1 MNLSWNYL
9 FIFALFDTSRSTV
22 INKCTRGAPPLQLA
36 VKGCDKGPCAFV
48 KGTDVQL
55 AISILANNNITK
67 LTTQVKAFAMGTET
81 IYPLP
86 QSNACLSLTNG
97 ECPLDEGE
105 EVTYA
110 LTMPILTSYPTIPVI
125 IEFSLNSENG
135 VVSCFRLSAN
145 VVDE

>member
-1 MNLSWNYL
+1 MDNVMLPG
-9 FIFALFDTSRSTV
+9 
-22 INKCTRGAPPLQLA
+22 KRGL
-36 VKGCDKGPCAFV
+36 D
-48 KGTDVQL
+48 
-55 AISILANNNITK
+55 NNITK

-110 LTMPILTSYPTIPVI
+110 LTMPILTSYPTVTM
-125 IEFSLNSENG
+125 
-135 VVSCFRLSAN
+135 
-145 VVDE
+145 